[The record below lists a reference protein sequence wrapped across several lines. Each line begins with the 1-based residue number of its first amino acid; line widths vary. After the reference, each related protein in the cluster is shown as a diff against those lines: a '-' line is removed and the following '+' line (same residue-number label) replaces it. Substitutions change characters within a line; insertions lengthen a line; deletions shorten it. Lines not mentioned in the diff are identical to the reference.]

1 MRATVVPG
9 VEFWSVFQPDRGLD
23 FNGFFVETAEG
34 NFVVDPIAPDEA
46 TLATLRERGVK
57 DIVIT
62 NRDHERATAAV
73 AAATGAQ
80 VVASEHDAP
89 LLTHRVDRIVRPGD
103 LVHGWMVM
111 GFTGL
116 KTTGEIA
123 LVDRT
128 RRAAIVGDAIWGA
141 PAGALTLM
149 PDAKLGDAAEA
160 ARSLRQLRAA
170 QIDHLLV
177 GDGACAFGNA
187 SALLDAMFDARPEA
201 GLNHVRLDELR
212 FRRGADDRPPFTAG
226 FAEAGRLLGAEK
238 LSYAVGEL
246 RTGDHYCPVHWHTAE
261 EELFVVLRGT
271 PSVRTPRG
279 TTLMQPGDM
288 MAFRT
293 NERDAHR
300 LFNDAAET
308 AVVLL
313 VAHADEHDVCFYP
326 ESRKLLVEKTD
337 TLVRAEPQLDYYDGE
352 TS

>member
-9 VEFWSVFQPDRGLD
+9 VFSWSVWQPDRGLD
-23 FNGFFVETAEG
+23 FNGFFVETTEG
-34 NFVVDPIAPDEA
+34 NLVVDPIAPDEA
-46 TLATLRERGVK
+46 TLATLRERGVAG
-57 DIVIT
+57 VLVT

-73 AAATGAQ
+73 VAATGAR
-80 VVASEHDAP
+80 VIASEQDAP
-89 LLTHRVDRIVRPGD
+89 LLTHRVDRVVRPGE
-103 LVHGWMVM
+103 LVHGWIVL

-116 KTTGEIA
+116 KTAGEIA
-123 LVDRT
+123 LFDRM
-128 RRAAIVGDAIWGA
+128 RGAAIVGDAIWGA

-149 PDAKLGDAAEA
+149 PDAKLADAAAA
-160 ARSLRQLRAA
+160 ARSLRLLRACPI
-170 QIDHLLV
+170 QHLLL

-212 FRRGADDRPPFTAG
+212 FWRGPDDRPPFTAG

-246 RTGDHYCPVHWHTAE
+246 QPGDHYCPVHWHTAE

-279 TTLMQPGDM
+279 TTVMQPGDM

-300 LFNDAAET
+300 LFNDGTET

-313 VAHADEHDVCFYP
+313 VANANEHDVCFYP

-352 TS
+352 TP